1 MSSLK
6 ASRLREKPPFP
17 SPLTHSDISGGTDER
32 ASLSGGEV
40 LLLVAWFGH
49 INNNVRL
56 KIA

>member
-17 SPLTHSDISGGTDER
+17 SPLTHSDISGGADER

-40 LLLVAWFGH
+40 LFTGCVVWSYQY
-49 INNNVRL
+49 NVRL